1 VVVAVLAMALI
12 YLALPD
18 EMSAGPPWLL
28 LVVLAPLL
36 VLAVVAHRVGRRSLN
51 EALGHAIALVMTA
64 ALVFAIVKLIVML
77 PQHREPPVQ
86 LLRAAGLLW
95 FATVLVFALWYWR
108 LDAGGP
114 NRRDQR
120 RHAGEAHTRGAFL
133 FPQMTLDPATLRNHC
148 DVDTHWHPEFV
159 DYLFLAFTASTAF
172 SPTDVPVLS
181 RWAKVLMMT
190 QAVMS
195 LATIALLA
203 ARAVNIL

>member
-1 VVVAVLAMALI
+1 VIAVLAASGA

-18 EMSAGPPWLL
+18 SLSLGPPWLL
-28 LVVLAPLL
+28 M
-36 VLAVVAHRVGRRSLN
+36 AVVALLVVPSVIAHRGRRHGVN
-51 EALGHAIALVMTA
+51 EWLGHAVNAVLTAGLVWSIGA
-64 ALVFAIVKLIVML
+64 LIVTL
-77 PQHREPPVQ
+77 PSHREPPVV
-86 LLRAAGLLW
+86 LLRTAAILW
-95 FATVLVFALWYWR
+95 FTTVIVFSTWYWR

-120 RHAGEAHTRGAFL
+120 RHAGERHTRGAFL
-133 FPQMTLDPATLRNHC
+133 FPQMTIDPELLRHHC
-148 DVDTHWHPEFV
+148 DVEAGWSPEYI
-159 DYLFLAFTASTAF
+159 DYLFLAFTTSTAF

-195 LATIALLA
+195 LATLALLA